1 MKNYIDTAVS
11 RSRTTLSIF
20 VAIMLTGFG
29 SYLSIPVELNPDV
42 EVPIIITTIIHEGIS
57 PEDAERLLAKP
68 TEIELK
74 SLDGITQISSFS
86 SENAATIIT
95 EFDIS
100 FESKTALSDVREA
113 VNRAKA

>member
-68 TEIELK
+68 TEIDQFVLE
-74 SLDGITQISSFS
+74 
-86 SENAATIIT
+86 
-95 EFDIS
+95 
-100 FESKTALSDVREA
+100 RE
-113 VNRAKA
+113 RGDDYYRIRYLFRIQDSPERCS